1 VSVLPELKNRRPKLP
16 REVVLVRELESFEG
30 PILSEYRAVRG
41 SAQYIEKWCARSE
54 GVTRILLVRADQRAI
69 AEYLGK
75 RRTLLSL
82 LIEPS
87 DGVGYVIDRRQGETV
102 AVYGVYLDELPTG
115 YLPKPTVYHDENL
128 RPEWDTLPQSYLI
141 ENNWDAKL
149 FSDIERINLNVSGF
163 AYFTQPNTDRA
174 LPGGLLNIHYDGG
187 YPIMHVYNGIRAS
200 LPEAIRPRAAAVD
213 AASPGVF
220 TLATPTSTADMIRRA
235 LLALPRCTAAVEAVH
250 AWSRLRPEAAQ
261 RVSPVARESLHRLC
275 SLLSVRV
282 DAILPPTT
290 SAEQEKDA
298 LLVAGK
304 LIVSYYKMLWRL
316 VEPSDRAEY
325 LGEKVEKED
334 PDVSSYDDN
343 DGLSSDDEF

>member
-1 VSVLPELKNRRPKLP
+1 VLPELKNRRPKLP
-16 REVVLVRELESFEG
+16 REVVLVRELECFEG

-54 GVTRILLVRADQRAI
+54 GVVRTLLVRVDQRAI

-87 DGVGYVIDRRQGETV
+87 DGVGHMIDRRRDETI
-102 AVYGVYLDELPTG
+102 AVYGIYLDELPTG
-115 YLPKPTVYHDENL
+115 YLPKPTVYHDEDL
-128 RPEWDTLPQSYLI
+128 RPEWDTVPQSYLI
-141 ENNWDAKL
+141 GNNWDAKL

-163 AYFTQPNTDRA
+163 AYFTQPNTDRT

-187 YPIMHVYNGIRAS
+187 YPIMHVYNGIRANV
-200 LPEAIRPRAAAVD
+200 PETIRPRAAAVA

-220 TLATPTSTADMIRRA
+220 TLDTPTSTADIIRRA
-235 LLALPRCTAAVEAVH
+235 LRGLPRCGGAVEAVH
-250 AWSRLRPEAAQ
+250 AWSRFRPEAAQ
-261 RVSPVARESLHRLC
+261 LVPPAARESLHRLC
-275 SLLSVRV
+275 SLLNVRV

-290 SAEQEKDA
+290 SAEQENDA

-304 LIVSYYKMLWRL
+304 LIISYYNMLWRL
-316 VEPSDRAEY
+316 VEPNDRAEY
-325 LGEKVEKED
+325 IGEKVEKED
-334 PDVSSYDDN
+334 PDVASYDD
-343 DGLSSDDEF
+343 SDDEF